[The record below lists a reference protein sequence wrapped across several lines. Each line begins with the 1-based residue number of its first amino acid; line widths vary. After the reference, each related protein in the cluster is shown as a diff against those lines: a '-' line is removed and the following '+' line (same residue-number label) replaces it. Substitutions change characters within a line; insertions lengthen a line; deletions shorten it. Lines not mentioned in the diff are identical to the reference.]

1 MMPLISGQNHETLK
15 FSFFA
20 IIKWEKKIAR
30 ILSQASSLK
39 KFELWSDEDFLFPVD
54 RAAIRRSKKI
64 NGRRK
69 NNLDCPSPRARS
81 QARARSLLLR
91 VLLLPQLR
99 LHRCMCCY
107 FRAHGARARLFFD
120 DFAGADA
127 CHGYYNV
134 RHWDM
139 EREMHLSPSLSFPL
153 SQLVRI
159 SYSLSPSMFSRPAH
173 EGLLG
178 HIPKFLN
185 FRICFNICEWLSK
198 LY

>member
-1 MMPLISGQNHETLK
+1 MMPLIMKLWNSA
-15 FSFFA
+15 FSQSSNG
-20 IIKWEKKIAR
+20 KKIAR

-91 VLLLPQLR
+91 VLLLLRLR

-107 FRAHGARARLFFD
+107 FRAHGARARASFLMILQAPMHAMATTMSGIETWRERCTSLPLSLF
-120 DFAGADA
+120 
-127 CHGYYNV
+127 
-134 RHWDM
+134 
-139 EREMHLSPSLSFPL
+139 PSLSTCSYFL
-153 SQLVRI
+153 FLV
-159 SYSLSPSMFSRPAH
+159 S
-173 EGLLG
+173 
-178 HIPKFLN
+178 
-185 FRICFNICEWLSK
+185 FNVQ
-198 LY
+198 